1 MTNGTPITARIHRMR
16 QYASISHCLALAAE
30 ARGDAKEAARLTLDA
45 WLLDARS
52 DQLAR
57 ASFTTARRIA
67 A

>member
-1 MTNGTPITARIHRMR
+1 MKPTPLTARVCRMR
-16 QYASISHCLALAAE
+16 GYADLSHCLALAAE
-30 ARGDAKEAARLTLDA
+30 ASGDAKEAARLTLDA

-57 ASFTTARRIA
+57 ASSTPARRIA